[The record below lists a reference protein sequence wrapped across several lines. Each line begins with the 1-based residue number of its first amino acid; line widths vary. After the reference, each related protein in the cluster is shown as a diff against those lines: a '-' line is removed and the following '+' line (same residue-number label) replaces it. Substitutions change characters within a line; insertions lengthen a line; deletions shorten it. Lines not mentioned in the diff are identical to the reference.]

1 MGQSPEPPAMGERR
15 ARWGYGYQDKVAT
28 DRILRILRDHLRDGS
43 SVFEGVRLADLQAG
57 RVDDFVLLWKRRV
70 EGNSIKW
77 RGDASPINWGDLI
90 GTEGL
95 VKELAEGF
103 FQLRQRWTDRIVT
116 VRLQSNRPPSL
127 ERHPNQ
133 IISAFSVA
141 EFLRDYWETGPS
153 TEDSEPLK
161 EAWKKIVEYTGLS
174 VADFEDFRK
183 SCTFSLGFA
192 EPPGTGPDTR
202 DRRHYLRQF
211 DNLHKDIATWLTNNP
226 NSEFIDREFLLSA
239 IGFRGYRPGLIQRFP
254 PPRIPYEPNATA
266 ADQLKQRIESAS
278 GGYIA
283 VTGSAGVG
291 KSTLVQDVLTNA
303 DYPFFIPYYAFLPD
317 GEGNPRDRGEALTF
331 FQDVI
336 GRLDRFFSHRYSLG
350 ITEVAQGREAFRE
363 HMAKAHE
370 QYVIQGRKT
379 ILLVDGLDHV
389 SREVGLQSSILHQ
402 LPSPDE
408 VPDGFLII
416 LSSQPQ
422 ALVPGTIGADV
433 GNAVTVESGRRIEVT
448 GLSRAEVH
456 GIITKVPKPTS
467 PEDKDRLNDACQG
480 NPLIL
485 TYLLNIFQRS
495 PETSVNDVLTET
507 GSYAGDIDKYY
518 SAALSVPLQ
527 DSDTRAL
534 LGLLCRAAPT
544 IPIGWLQ
551 SWPEHTTL
559 ENLYQ
564 RILAPFVRVED
575 ENLYFIHNSLIAFLR
590 VETRSKLPQADH
602 AADERAYYSKL
613 ADRSSGMRCAQPLG
627 RAHVLHLLRAGREH
641 EPLTVLTSSWLREA
655 LGDFLPYPLVRPLLL
670 AGLEAAW
677 TLNEYG
683 HVVRFVLLDYELG
696 QRTDRVEAGELA
708 DRLLRLDLPSL
719 ALSQL
724 RSGGRLLA
732 SDNVVLG
739 FAQTLWYYA
748 DTKNS
753 QPLKTAARTLYL
765 QAKPIAFLHH
775 EGPIDTI
782 RHHDYYSTLHAWS
795 EVAPFFEAAQDI
807 VTQVNALQF
816 KVEERGPEV
825 NDTSIKCA
833 LLQGALLTVLEAGL
847 GLESRDTLLQALK
860 DMEQPE
866 WYFAALLAV
875 ANRDRE
881 AVSTGELKAAFARCP
896 KNDDFALALAKHLY
910 RAGDHNDATV
920 IVSGLAHIRVDVLQ
934 KGHSLGFSDT
944 TFTMDLRCLQEL
956 LAIPEE
962 PVPGVKDDDEEA
974 LARIEA
980 AARQLGIMLAAT
992 KAGKATT
999 GLQNSFRSI
1008 LLFHN
1013 RPVRLPQYD
1022 WRKNHLV
1029 AQSKRD
1035 IYRQVLRVARAFDT
1049 KGLEA
1054 LRDALLEITAGPAAS
1069 QFTAYHRRYFAEG
1082 LFYQGVLSG
1091 EEAMTL
1097 GLSSI
1102 SDAQDDDPMQRQE
1115 ACLDIASFLHTL
1127 GDQTRCQEWI
1137 RRTSEVSAGA
1147 GSHKDYHMAQL
1158 AKWLDRAVESN
1169 LPSSK
1174 LGILEKFVRAVEV
1187 AGGDGQS
1194 LAATQV
1200 IHTVI
1205 RVKPSRASS
1214 LAIEFVDRGVLN
1226 LSTTIE
1232 AMIIG
1237 GAQAG
1242 ASYPLLFAIYGE
1254 LLSLVDPGSTGNA
1267 AVATL
1272 NKAPPER
1279 RITSAQALMS
1289 FVRTNSLPSHRIE
1302 VARALQDAISEAT
1315 EINLSE
1321 GLQPS
1326 HNDSSRQNTLYKLS
1340 NGQTL
1345 TTGQVAVRLSR
1356 ADNTSDWNPNPAENR
1371 GFDWWAAFKRA
1382 HVQSLEH
1389 LNNLI
1394 ATFPPSEYRT
1404 TESLAWKSELMLAS
1418 GNRQAARDLAEQA
1431 IEAAN
1436 DGSWFR
1442 WHDGAQKKAAYG
1454 ALRSI
1459 VPEEAIGRARE
1470 QFGRDLVSG
1479 RLYNYYLMDDIVD
1492 LFQFLELGWP
1502 ADSVFD
1508 AIGAY
1513 LDEVLAAKQRVEPY
1527 RSFTDSQNHASVDEA
1542 LCRFL
1547 IHLLAF
1553 PVVDIGV
1560 AARRC
1565 IGRYVEQDGR
1575 ALVSVLQ
1582 REVCWDSV
1590 QLEHILMAL
1599 HVGLFKNRGAFYA
1612 LRDFIIGLNTHE
1624 SIAIRGIARRIC
1636 DEQGW
1641 AWTEIQDSPPAKFL
1655 LIPTPITAQAT
1666 YNENRML
1673 VGGDMAVA
1681 ADLYHAIFG
1690 ILERC
1695 GNDPDELASEFTKL
1709 YSEIENN
1716 YAWREDSRFK
1726 EWMRMA
1732 LARLW
1737 LQQRAIVGREAAM
1750 RLLGRRVLS
1759 GQTPPGAEQAYD
1771 FLYPLYDPP
1780 LELIEPKERPREML
1794 AVNWDLWGQPGK
1806 DWLQGKNATDWDHY
1820 PSSVGELRLIA
1831 ERSCFIRPDWEW
1843 PREERCRGVLIAA
1856 VDDDLPRES
1865 LAAGH
1870 ELTYAGYIRGDAQ
1883 EGNQLIVWNSERQ
1896 LIGPQYRWIA
1906 INSNIARE
1914 LRWALSAVNPFE
1926 WLDSAGRLMIKSV
1939 YWKDGWIWLEP
1950 PRFEALGEGWYVLA
1964 SDLAVEA
1971 IRRELSNTWSHL
1983 WVERH
1988 SHGEKPYNGSW
1999 HLMRPF

>member
-1 MGQSPEPPAMGERR
+1 MGERR

-28 DRILRILRDHLRDGS
+28 DRILRILRDDLREGS
-43 SVFEGVRLADLQAG
+43 TVFEGVRLADLQAG

-77 RGDASPINWGDLI
+77 SGDSSAINWGELI
-90 GTEGL
+90 GAEGL

-103 FQLRQRWTDRIVT
+103 FRLRQRWTDRTVT
-116 VRLQSNRPPSL
+116 VRLQSNRPASL
-127 ERHPNQ
+127 ETHPNQ
-133 IISAFSVA
+133 IISTFSVA
-141 EFLRDYWETGPS
+141 EFLRDSWDKGP
-153 TEDSEPLK
+153 TAQDSEALK
-161 EAWKKIVEYTGLS
+161 EAWNKIVEHTGLS
-174 VADFEDFRK
+174 VADFGDFLKGCR
-183 SCTFSLGFA
+183 FSLGFA

-202 DRRHYLRQF
+202 DWRHYLRQF
-211 DNLHKDIATWLTNNP
+211 DDLHKAIATWLTNNSD
-226 NSEFIDREFLLSA
+226 SEFIDREFLLSA
-239 IGFRGYRPGLIQRFP
+239 IGFRGYRSGLIQRFP
-254 PPRIPYEPNATA
+254 SPRIPYEPNATA
-266 ADQLKQRIESAS
+266 ADQLKQRIESVI

-283 VTGSAGVG
+283 VTGCAGVG

-336 GRLDRFFSHRYSLG
+336 GRLDRFFAQRYSLG
-350 ITEVAQGREAFRE
+350 ITEVAQGREALRA

-402 LPSPDE
+402 LPRPDE

-433 GNAVTVESGRRIEVT
+433 GNAIAVESGRRIEVT
-448 GLSRAEVH
+448 GLTRAEVH
-456 GIITKVPKPTS
+456 GIITKVTKPTS

-485 TYLLNIFQRS
+485 TYLLNIFQRA

-507 GSYAGDIDKYY
+507 VSYAGDIDKYY
-518 SAALSVPLQ
+518 SAVLSVPLQ

-551 SWPEHTTL
+551 SWPERATL

-602 AADERAYYSKL
+602 AADERAYHSTL
-613 ADRSSGMRCAQPLG
+613 ADRSSGMRCAHPLG
-627 RAHVLHLLRAGREH
+627 RAHVLHLLRAGRAH
-641 EPLTVLTSSWLREA
+641 ELLTVLTSSWLREA
-655 LGDFLPYPLVRPLLL
+655 LGDFLPYPVVRPLLL

-677 TLNEYG
+677 TLTEDG

-696 QRTDRVEAGELA
+696 QRTDRMETGELA

-719 ALSQL
+719 ALSQV
-724 RSGGRLLA
+724 RSGGRLLVD
-732 SDNVVLG
+732 DNVALG

-748 DTKNS
+748 DTKKS
-753 QPLKTAARTLYL
+753 QPLKTAARILYL

-775 EGPIDTI
+775 GAPIDTT
-782 RHHDYYSTLHAWS
+782 RHHDYYSALHAWS

-807 VTQVNALQF
+807 VKQVNALQF
-816 KVEERGPEV
+816 HVEERGQEV
-825 NDTSIKCA
+825 NDASIKCA
-833 LLQGALLTVLEAGL
+833 LLQGAFLTVLDAGL
-847 GLESRDTLLQALK
+847 GLESRDTLLQALR
-860 DMEQPE
+860 DREQPE

-875 ANRDRE
+875 ANRDPE
-881 AVSTGELKAAFARCP
+881 AVSIGELKAAFARSP
-896 KNDDFALALAKHLY
+896 KNNDFALALAKHLY
-910 RAGDHNDATV
+910 RAGVQDDARV
-920 IVSGLAHIRVDVLQ
+920 MVSGLAHIRVDVLQ

-956 LAIPEE
+956 LAIPEG
-962 PVPGVKDDDEEA
+962 PVPSVNDEDEEA
-974 LARIEA
+974 LARIEV
-980 AARQLGIMLAAT
+980 AARQLGIMLAAAKT
-992 KAGKATT
+992 GKVIAD
-999 GLQNSFRSI
+999 LRNSFRSI

-1013 RPVRLPQYD
+1013 RPVSLPEYD
-1022 WRKNHLV
+1022 WRKNYVV
-1029 AQSKRD
+1029 AQAKKE
-1035 IYRQVLRVARAFDT
+1035 IYRQLFRVARAFDK
-1049 KGLEA
+1049 KGVAA
-1054 LRDALLEITAGPAAS
+1054 LRDTVLEIMAGPAAS

-1082 LFYQGVLSG
+1082 LFYEGVLSG

-1127 GDQTRCQEWI
+1127 GNQTRCQEWI
-1137 RRTSEVSAGA
+1137 RRASEVSAGA

-1158 AKWLDRAVESN
+1158 AKWLDSAVESR
-1169 LPSSK
+1169 LTSSK
-1174 LGILEKFVRAVEV
+1174 LEILEKFVRAVEV

-1205 RVKPSRASS
+1205 RVEPSRASS

-1232 AMIIG
+1232 AMVIG

-1254 LLSLVDPGSTGNA
+1254 LLSLVDPGSTGKA

-1272 NKAPPER
+1272 NTAPLER
-1279 RITSAQALMS
+1279 RITSAQELMS

-1356 ADNTSDWNPNPAENR
+1356 ADNASDWNPNPAENG
-1371 GFDWWAAFKRA
+1371 GFDWWSALKRV

-1394 ATFPPSEYRT
+1394 ASFPPSDYRT
-1404 TESLAWKSELMLAS
+1404 AELLAWKSEWMLAS
-1418 GNRQAARDLAEQA
+1418 GNRHTARDLAEQA
-1431 IEAAN
+1431 IEAAAN
-1436 DGSWFR
+1436 GGSWFR
-1442 WHDGAQKKAAYG
+1442 WHDGAQKKVAYR
-1454 ALRSI
+1454 ALRTI
-1459 VPEEAIGRARE
+1459 VPGEAIARARE

-1492 LFQFLELGWP
+1492 LFQFLELGGP
-1502 ADSVFD
+1502 A
-1508 AIGAY
+1508 
-1513 LDEVLAAKQRVEPY
+1513 
-1527 RSFTDSQNHASVDEA
+1527 T
-1542 LCRFL
+1542 
-1547 IHLLAF
+1547 
-1553 PVVDIGV
+1553 
-1560 AARRC
+1560 
-1565 IGRYVEQDGR
+1565 
-1575 ALVSVLQ
+1575 VSL
-1582 REVCWDSV
+1582 
-1590 QLEHILMAL
+1590 
-1599 HVGLFKNRGAFYA
+1599 
-1612 LRDFIIGLNTHE
+1612 
-1624 SIAIRGIARRIC
+1624 
-1636 DEQGW
+1636 
-1641 AWTEIQDSPPAKFL
+1641 
-1655 LIPTPITAQAT
+1655 
-1666 YNENRML
+1666 
-1673 VGGDMAVA
+1673 
-1681 ADLYHAIFG
+1681 
-1690 ILERC
+1690 
-1695 GNDPDELASEFTKL
+1695 
-1709 YSEIENN
+1709 
-1716 YAWREDSRFK
+1716 
-1726 EWMRMA
+1726 
-1732 LARLW
+1732 
-1737 LQQRAIVGREAAM
+1737 M
-1750 RLLGRRVLS
+1750 RLETIS
-1759 GQTPPGAEQAYD
+1759 T
-1771 FLYPLYDPP
+1771 
-1780 LELIEPKERPREML
+1780 K
-1794 AVNWDLWGQPGK
+1794 
-1806 DWLQGKNATDWDHY
+1806 
-1820 PSSVGELRLIA
+1820 
-1831 ERSCFIRPDWEW
+1831 C
-1843 PREERCRGVLIAA
+1843 
-1856 VDDDLPRES
+1856 
-1865 LAAGH
+1865 
-1870 ELTYAGYIRGDAQ
+1870 
-1883 EGNQLIVWNSERQ
+1883 
-1896 LIGPQYRWIA
+1896 
-1906 INSNIARE
+1906 
-1914 LRWALSAVNPFE
+1914 
-1926 WLDSAGRLMIKSV
+1926 
-1939 YWKDGWIWLEP
+1939 
-1950 PRFEALGEGWYVLA
+1950 
-1964 SDLAVEA
+1964 
-1971 IRRELSNTWSHL
+1971 
-1983 WVERH
+1983 
-1988 SHGEKPYNGSW
+1988 
-1999 HLMRPF
+1999 